1 MAETETEAAL
11 RTLAHN
17 ARAARIRAGLSLD
30 ELGRRAKVSK
40 GALVAL
46 EKAQGN
52 PNFATLVRL
61 ADTLGISVSALLEG
75 AAEGRVRVVPADA
88 VRPLWAGERGGEA
101 RLMLTTS
108 GPAPVEVWRWRLEP
122 GEECPS
128 HPHQAG
134 VVETVSVTEG
144 RMVLVVDGAEHEV
157 GAGETATFDGDVPHA
172 YRGAGTRSCHLVM
185 TVHIPPARVPDTP
198 KTSRSAAPFQGG
210 WGDGPVDPV
219 DDVRHPSP

>member
-1 MAETETEAAL
+1 MAETEAAL

-17 ARAARIRAGLSLD
+17 VRTARVRAGLSLD

-40 GALVAL
+40 GALVGL

-61 ADTLGISVSALLEG
+61 ADTLGVSVSALMEG
-75 AAEGRVRVVPADA
+75 PAEGRVRVVDA
-88 VRPLWAGERGGEA
+88 AGVAPLWTGEQGGEA

-122 GEECPS
+122 GEEYPS

-134 VVETVSVTEG
+134 VVETVSVASG
-144 RMVLVVDGAEHEV
+144 RMTLVVDGVEHPV
-157 GAGETATFDGDVPHA
+157 GTGQTAAFDGDTTHT
-172 YRGAGTRSCHLVM
+172 YRGAGTDTCHLIM
-185 TVHIPPARVPDTP
+185 TVHLPPGPAS
-198 KTSRSAAPFQGG
+198 TS
-210 WGDGPVDPV
+210 
-219 DDVRHPSP
+219 